1 MSFNSKIIGAG
12 VLFFLGQ
19 GLAMGQKTKSDS
31 TKVTKIED
39 VVLTVAYGKQK
50 KEAIV
55 GAISSV
61 DSKST
66 SVELALF
73 QLLAILLLYLMEF
86 LIMVTSTTSLKT
98 K

>member
-61 DSKST
+61 DSKVLNIGATRCIST
-66 SVELALF
+66 NLHPWSW
-73 QLLAILLLYLMEF
+73 LYF
-86 LIMVTSTTSLKT
+86 SF
-98 K
+98 